1 MDIDGG
7 VAGGPHIV
15 LGQENAHSNDE
26 ARSHDRGLD
35 HRTCLDSHNLLP
47 HPGDAPPTSQARVV
61 WSRIS
66 VLASWPSSH
75 YISNRPNESRLS
87 HPSIPSVLWREGN
100 ASQLAEAA
108 TPGPR
113 PVPGKKA
120 GSVPFLRVTAN
131 CSGVSWRFHSSSCL
145 ITFSVVTIPILFP
158 ESEKSTSRTMP
169 GPCRW
174 ASANAVPDRKAA
186 EARKKDRRST
196 GCSED

>member
-15 LGQENAHSNDE
+15 LGWENAHSNDE

-35 HRTCLDSHNLLP
+35 RPTGLDSHNLLS
-47 HPGDAPPTSQARVV
+47 HPAEARTSSEAGGV
-61 WSRIS
+61 WSGFGF
-66 VLASWPSSH
+66 VGPGPSSH

-113 PVPGKKA
+113 PVPGNA
-120 GSVPFLRVTAN
+120 TPTGS
-131 CSGVSWRFHSSSCL
+131 
-145 ITFSVVTIPILFP
+145 TIF
-158 ESEKSTSRTMP
+158 
-169 GPCRW
+169 G
-174 ASANAVPDRKAA
+174 A
-186 EARKKDRRST
+186 
-196 GCSED
+196 